1 LPKNKLQVKFSQVVG
16 VVFFQLTSLAQAV
29 PAQHSVQPTGGTAAF
44 GGVRDLWALS
54 TLEGNPALGVLS
66 RPATSG

>member
-1 LPKNKLQVKFSQVVG
+1 
-16 VVFFQLTSLAQAV
+16 
-29 PAQHSVQPTGGTAAF
+29 VQPTGGILPRFRAF
-44 GGVRDLWALS
+44 P